1 MRKTVRMD
9 FSRAL
14 LAACCGL
21 FFSSCPSLGLKPKL
35 VGSVVVS
42 SEESSAAAVARFDG
56 DTLLVVA
63 RASLAV
69 ELYEKPSSTMPQG
82 ATVLGPF
89 EVEAGRWLVWSKSRD
104 LKIDGAVDEPLP
116 AWILEQGVLR
126 PNEAE
131 ALGLTYQ
138 P

>member
-1 MRKTVRMD
+1 
-9 FSRAL
+9 
-14 LAACCGL
+14 
-21 FFSSCPSLGLKPKL
+21 
-35 VGSVVVS
+35 
-42 SEESSAAAVARFDG
+42 
-56 DTLLVVA
+56 VA

-104 LKIDGAVDEPLP
+104 LKIDGAVGEPLP
-116 AWILEQGVLR
+116 AWLLEQGVLR